1 VKQILLID
9 DSPLV
14 IEAVRDAL
22 EPDGI
27 TVAELSDVSAPGG
40 ARALDEFSLNQ
51 RVVQVAASL
60 GGDIEGVMRRRSRDT
75 APIVLLSSLGEEELA
90 ERARASGSDGYIL
103 NQRGVDELVDEVRAW
118 LDGRRPRRGGAP

>member
-1 VKQILLID
+1 VKQILVID

-27 TVAELSDVSAPGG
+27 SVAELSDVTGPNG
-40 ARALDEFSLNQ
+40 ARSLDEFSLILLD
-51 RVVQVAASL
+51 VQVPASL
-60 GGDIEGVMRRRSRDT
+60 GGDIESVMRRCSRNR
-75 APIVLLSSLGEEELA
+75 APIVLLSSLGEEDLA
-90 ERARASGSDGYIL
+90 ACARASGSDGYIL
-103 NQRGVDELVDEVRAW
+103 KQRGVDDFVDEVRAW